1 MLSKILSNRDI
12 EISCK
17 LANFFVRSTILTYNT
32 LLSVLINRY
41 LRKVYNVALNVILL
55 LPLMME
61 FLT

>member
-12 EISCK
+12 EIPRK